1 MFEVQRLILI
11 SEILIFSQKL
21 QNCICHFEDRML
33 YMHEEDIEIIT
44 IPRLPIIGGFKKE
57 QLLFVNAIF

>member
-44 IPRLPIIGGFKKE
+44 IPRLPTIGGFKKE
-57 QLLFVNAIF
+57 